1 MYRIKPYTLELLYV
15 SRILCL
21 PIYSLDVKFKNKYK
35 YYTI

>member
-1 MYRIKPYTLELLYV
+1 MKPYTLELLYV

-21 PIYSLDVKFKNKYK
+21 PIYSLDVKFKDKYK